1 MEKAKNALSENAS
14 LVYDA
19 VRQARLDYEAG
30 EENSPMVDL
39 GEVAGYL
46 AFKES
51 MAKGEG
57 EAKALEAR
65 RKALNASAKHGDP
78 YRPIR
83 RYAEEINA
91 LRGFGV
97 EPVIVDDN
105 KIGIPSKEEAIAYQA
120 KLRARALRLLARSAD
135 IGYAIRKEG
144 QGYSEE
150 AYPADWFLSA
160 RDEANI
166 ISQLLDDL
174 ATTKGKEEDKK

>member
-1 MEKAKNALSENAS
+1 MDQQKNALSESAS

-19 VRQARLDYEAG
+19 VREARLLYEAG
-30 EENSPMVDL
+30 EEDSPMIDL
-39 GEVAGYL
+39 SEVAAYL
-46 AFKES
+46 AYN
-51 MAKGEG
+51 
-57 EAKALEAR
+57 EAKRKGARESEALEAR
-65 RKALNASAKHGDP
+65 GRALILTAKHGDP
-78 YRPIR
+78 YRKIR

-97 EPVIVDDN
+97 EPVIVNDN
-105 KIGIPSKEEAIAYQA
+105 KIGIPSKEEARAYQA
-120 KLRARALRLLARSAD
+120 KLRARALRLLTRSAD
-135 IGYAIRKEG
+135 IGYSIRKEG

-174 ATTKGKEEDKK
+174 ATTKEKDEDKK